1 MFVSCTSVALR
12 GHRRSPWSSLTSRW
26 LHARRTTG
34 TVFPMCSR
42 TGRARLQAAAEL
54 SLPNSRCYASRR
66 RPSWRQ
72 GRRSPTW
79 HATLGRAMAP
89 GLLDSSA
96 QRVVELPPDL
106 PRGDCRVGTIR
117 GSGGVVRAAGG
128 VRDSCGGWRSGPCLG
143 PDSAGVGEE
152 ALDHGG
158 DAGVLRRRQP
168 ARSPRRG
175 TNPTSAPRRRSR
187 GRRRPAGG
195 AVRRRHPLDG
205 STPSARAAAPS
216 ATSTS
221 THAWLPPSWPSR

>member
-1 MFVSCTSVALR
+1 VNEAPTVRGKLAGHQMSTGCGHLQVTADTRPVGVVRASARRLTTWREAGEVFVSCTSVALR

-42 TGRARLQAAAEL
+42 TVRARLQAAAES

-72 GRRSPTW
+72 GRRSPTC

-106 PRGDCRVGTIR
+106 PRGDCRVGTMLVESGSERGSAWGR
-117 GSGGVVRAAGG
+117 GSGGWGSPRLVWWLAFRPVLGPRFSRRRGRG
-128 VRDSCGGWRSGPCLG
+128 VR
-143 PDSAGVGEE
+143 
-152 ALDHGG
+152 
-158 DAGVLRRRQP
+158 
-168 ARSPRRG
+168 PRR
-175 TNPTSAPRRRSR
+175 
-187 GRRRPAGG
+187 
-195 AVRRRHPLDG
+195 
-205 STPSARAAAPS
+205 
-216 ATSTS
+216 
-221 THAWLPPSWPSR
+221 